1 MIEMF
6 QKYIVLYL
14 NQIKANNFLNS
25 KVFFFLKYY
34 ILLTFAFFFYFIL
47 KKKVDK
53 IFIMKK
59 KEYSTLF
66 IKIFFLSKYMVTYF
80 QIPIIK

>member
-14 NQIKANNFLNS
+14 NQIKANHFLNS

-34 ILLTFAFFFYFIL
+34 ILLTFAFFFLFYL
-47 KKKVDK
+47 KKKGRQNFHNEK
-53 IFIMKK
+53 KRIFNIVYKN
-59 KEYSTLF
+59 
-66 IKIFFLSKYMVTYF
+66 IFS
-80 QIPIIK
+80 I